1 MIAYQ
6 DIRDVHLE
14 IATLCNAICPWC
26 PRNFFGY
33 PYNSGYPELYLT
45 FDNAKKIF
53 QPKFLKQLSSI
64 GINGNYG
71 DIAMNPEAI
80 HIVEYFRNHNNDMD
94 IIINSNGG
102 ARDVRWWRQFARLN
116 CEVHFALDGLE
127 DTHSLY
133 RQNTLWKTVIKNAQ
147 AFIQEG
153 GNAVW
158 QMIKFKHNEHQI
170 EECKQLSKQMGFAN
184 FDLIDAGRDTAPV
197 FDRNGKLSHILGDYT
212 GETDFDKLFTSKTQA
227 DILLEDILLGR
238 TPSNNL
244 TCETVKRKSIYIAA
258 NGDVSPC
265 CYMGFYP
272 ETYGKGQYHQ
282 AANAQILPL
291 IMENNA
297 VEYSIEHC
305 IKWFASVEKRWQ
317 EKSYENGRLVIC
329 DDNCGSCQIEKV
341 IT

>member
-53 QPKFLKQLSSI
+53 QPKFLKQLTSI

-244 TCETVKRKSIYIAA
+244 TCETVGRKSIYIAA

-272 ETYGKGQYHQ
+272 KTYGKGQYYQ

>member
-1 MIAYQ
+1 MISYQ

-14 IATLCNAICPWC
+14 IATLCNASCPWC
-26 PRNFFGY
+26 PRNFWGY
-33 PYNSGYPELYLT
+33 PYNGGYPELYLT
-45 FDNAKKIF
+45 LANAKKIF
-53 QPKFLKQLSSI
+53 QPEFLKQLTRI
-64 GINGNYG
+64 RINGNYG
-71 DIAMNPEAI
+71 DIVMNPEAI
-80 HIVEYFRNHNNDMD
+80 HIVEYFREHNKDMC
-94 IIINSNGG
+94 ININSNGG

-147 AFIQEG
+147 AFIDEG

-170 EECKQLSKQMGFAN
+170 EECRQLSKQMGFTN
-184 FDLIDAGRDTAPV
+184 FDLIDGGRDTAPV
-197 FDRNGKLSHILGDYT
+197 FDQNGNLSRVLGNYT
-212 GETDFDKLFTSKTQA
+212 GETDFDKLFASKTQD
-227 DILLEDILLGR
+227 DILLEDILPGR

-244 TCETVKRKSIYIAA
+244 TCETVERNSIYIAA

-305 IKWFASVEKRWQ
+305 IKWFTGVEQKWQ

-329 DDNCGSCQIEKV
+329 DDNCGSCQK
-341 IT
+341 T